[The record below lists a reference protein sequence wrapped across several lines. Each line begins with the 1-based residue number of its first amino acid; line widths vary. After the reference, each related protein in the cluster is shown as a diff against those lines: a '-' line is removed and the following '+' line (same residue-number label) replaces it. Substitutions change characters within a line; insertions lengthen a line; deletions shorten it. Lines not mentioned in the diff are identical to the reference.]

1 MYFVDFVKNL
11 IKKNNRG
18 VLIWLIINSILV
30 ACLLGEAFG
39 GGVTGYALGVV
50 IYVAILALSLS
61 PLGESILRW
70 QNGCEKI
77 TRKEYLD
84 RIMPLFNEVFSKAKT
99 ENPEIPDD
107 VQIYMVDSDVPNA
120 FATGRKTVC
129 ITKGLLHYPEQQIKA
144 VLAHEFGH
152 LAHKDTD
159 AILIIAV
166 GNLLVST
173 VFIIFRI
180 IVKIISFFAAW
191 MIGFMSESFA
201 EGFVVGMARILLDG
215 FLCVV
220 MHLWTKFGALLCLQS
235 SRNNENLADKYSFDL
250 GYGESLCIFLDHLP
264 PDHSKGLWATLN
276 SSHPKTDERIAYLQE
291 LGCAYRQVNHT

>member
-107 VQIYMVDSDVPNA
+107 VQLITSG
-120 FATGRKTVC
+120 TTVKLTIIRC
-129 ITKGLLHYPEQQIKA
+129 NMHIGKRTQT
-144 VLAHEFGH
+144 VLTFTSQDR
-152 LAHKDTD
+152 LCC
-159 AILIIAV
+159 
-166 GNLLVST
+166 
-173 VFIIFRI
+173 
-180 IVKIISFFAAW
+180 AAPY
-191 MIGFMSESFA
+191 
-201 EGFVVGMARILLDG
+201 
-215 FLCVV
+215 
-220 MHLWTKFGALLCLQS
+220 K
-235 SRNNENLADKYSFDL
+235 
-250 GYGESLCIFLDHLP
+250 
-264 PDHSKGLWATLN
+264 
-276 SSHPKTDERIAYLQE
+276 
-291 LGCAYRQVNHT
+291 